1 MEKISPDKFKTEL
14 KRWKIPPIV
23 KKAVT
28 VISDKKGDDIV
39 ILKLKGITDLTDF
52 MIICTGNSDKQNKA
66 IANDLQ
72 RLLKKEFRSGP
83 FGVEGTRYGDWI
95 LLDYIDFVIHI
106 FSPETRAKFSLE
118 KLWMD
123 AKRYDFIF
131 TE

>member
-1 MEKISPDKFKTEL
+1 MDKIKPDKFNSVLKTW
-14 KRWKIPPIV
+14 RIPPIV
-23 KKAVT
+23 KKAVS
-28 VISDKKGDDIV
+28 VISDNKGDDIV

-52 MIICTGNSDKQNKA
+52 MVICSGNSQKQNRA

-72 RLLKKEFRSGP
+72 RLLKKEFRDAP
-83 FGVEGTRYGDWI
+83 FGVEGSQYGDWV
-95 LLDYIDFVIHI
+95 LLDYVDFVIHI

-131 TE
+131 AE